1 MTRLYIQKLQR
12 VWKWDYKDLKILK
25 SDEYK
30 RQQLIKHQLFQKQ
43 LATESNRPSLSPG
56 FARNK
61 PKTNQPRI
69 AGKATTG
76 HKLLTSARCRL
87 VPKGPR
93 KLNRSKNIWI
103 LIGSGSI
110 SLFYVIPYMQKIH
123 KMVKA
128 TSLSGIAKT
137 CQKISPMNKYRNS
150 LTTKRHSK
158 TKPKEKSKLLLFFV
172 ISY

>member
-1 MTRLYIQKLQR
+1 M
-12 VWKWDYKDLKILK
+12 
-25 SDEYK
+25 
-30 RQQLIKHQLFQKQ
+30 
-43 LATESNRPSLSPG
+43 ATESNRPSSSPG

-61 PKTNQPRI
+61 PKANQPRI
-69 AGKATTG
+69 AGKATSR

-137 CQKISPMNKYRNS
+137 CQKILPMNKYLNS

-158 TKPKEKSKLLLFFV
+158 TKPKEKSKLLYFLLFLINHIGKSLEFKV
-172 ISY
+172 QDCLTPVKR

>member
-69 AGKATTG
+69 AGKATTR

-123 KMVKA
+123 KIVKA
-128 TSLSGIAKT
+128 TSLSGIYL
-137 CQKISPMNKYRNS
+137 NYYYF
-150 LTTKRHSK
+150 
-158 TKPKEKSKLLLFFV
+158 LLFLINHIGKSLEFKV
-172 ISY
+172 QDCLNPVKRLWFLSP